1 MVNNRLDIFIRNGE
15 IVLKTLNMCGDKEDG
30 VHIIIAEKV
39 LTTDETKE
47 LIDLLNEGITII
59 EEES

>member
-1 MVNNRLDIFIRNGE
+1 MVNNSLNIFIRNGE
-15 IVLKTLNMCGDKEDG
+15 IVLKTLNICGDKKDG
-30 VHIIIAEKV
+30 VHIVIAEKV
-39 LTTDETKE
+39 LTMDETKE